1 MFFSLVSRGLF
12 QPSKMSGCLVRSPVE
27 LRRFVVQQELN
38 LKLVQPPS
46 PFHALRNGTGSPATT
61 NCASTR
67 SASKSASSSEQ
78 STARARSPFAHSPK
92 GSARGIS
99 SARSSARAKLKE
111 PRAQAPCASDSSTS
125 ASCGVQPDDSV
136 RPSPVPR
143 SLVARYDASLG
154 NHRKAEAMRKERSER
169 TAARATQA
177 TLQREHAQN
186 TVRSHRQLEGSIS
199 TARQE
204 VQQRNAAQAEAQRQQ
219 EALWKMAR
227 AQEDR
232 TLLADVKERVGHSRS
247 LEEKLLEHGR
257 IATVGHETVG
267 IKTVGGPTGGIG
279 GSSPASLFS
288 VDLMSHEQGKGRS
301 QEEALPGKHE
311 HARRKMQQ
319 LTLNR
324 ERAAT
329 QRAQNNMRCQAAL
342 SAVEG
347 LKRASAEGG
356 RQDAACRQH
365 TLQQLELQRLQRA
378 QEGREAR
385 HAHRAEAQ
393 RELRQRCRRR
403 RLEALEEEKAAN
415 AAIAQAR
422 HEAWASKR
430 GLRNRVF
437 AERYASASAAGAFV
451 ESSPFLDLYLMD
463 EVAHAKIA
471 EANRRLLE
479 RLSSARPRTD
489 YQIDQ
494 VAAAEAREEAAAPA
508 AARRRAEEQRIERE
522 NAMMKERLRHPR
534 RTDWVGWSLDGEQG
548 NEEAGGHDEERPR
561 YCLSVCCFTL
571 LSLHS
576 SPHQWH
582 QRPCSCC
589 KRMEDPSSTPSTP
602 SRFAR
607 TAWQPHSNPN
617 RALVRVNG

>member
-1 MFFSLVSRGLF
+1 MFCTCIMYVFRTS
-12 QPSKMSGCLVRSPVE
+12 SKMSGCLVRSPVE

-67 SASKSASSSEQ
+67 SASASEQ
-78 STARARSPFAHSPK
+78 STARARSPFAHISPK

-219 EALWKMAR
+219 EALWKR

-247 LEEKLLEHGR
+247 LEAKLLEHGR

-267 IKTVGGPTGGIG
+267 KKTVGGPTGGIG

-329 QRAQNNMRCQAAL
+329 QRAQSNTRCQAAL

-356 RQDAACRQH
+356 RQDAASRQH

-479 RLSSARPRTD
+479 RLSSAQPWTD

-522 NAMMKERLRHPR
+522 NAI
-534 RTDWVGWSLDGEQG
+534 
-548 NEEAGGHDEERPR
+548 
-561 YCLSVCCFTL
+561 
-571 LSLHS
+571 
-576 SPHQWH
+576 
-582 QRPCSCC
+582 
-589 KRMEDPSSTPSTP
+589 
-602 SRFAR
+602 
-607 TAWQPHSNPN
+607 
-617 RALVRVNG
+617 